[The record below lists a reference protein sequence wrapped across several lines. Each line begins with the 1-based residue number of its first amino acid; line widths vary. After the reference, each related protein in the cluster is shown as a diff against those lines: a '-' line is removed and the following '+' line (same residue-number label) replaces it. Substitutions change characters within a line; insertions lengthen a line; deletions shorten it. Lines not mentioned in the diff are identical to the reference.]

1 MSTPCWR
8 RTSGSSRR
16 RVGAAR
22 WDPGDA
28 REAIAEAIEAE
39 RSTVLVA
46 KQRGELLGFCSAY
59 VELNSVR
66 YGLRCWVED
75 LAVSPQHRLWGVG
88 ALLDAAKSWARRRGA
103 THLSSTAA
111 SPASKPTV
119 STSERARASR
129 ASSTPG
135 RCEQA
140 SDPAASAR
148 RPISL
153 RAFRAPSMAST
164 GSAKQPWPNRQRTPS
179 SRRRVSSI
187 CPRRR

>member
-1 MSTPCWR
+1 MPP
-8 RTSGSSRR
+8 G
-16 RVGAAR
+16 

-75 LAVSPQHRLWGVG
+75 LAVSPQHRSQGVG
-88 ALLDAAKSWARRRGA
+88 KALLDAAKSWARRRGA
-103 THLSSTAA
+103 THLGSTAA

-119 STSERARASR
+119 STSERARPGR

-140 SDPAASAR
+140 GFSGSRPA
-148 RPISL
+148 RPRGAPYPPL
-153 RAFRAPSMAST
+153 RAFRAPPMAST
-164 GSAKQPWPNRQRTPS
+164 GSAK
-179 SRRRVSSI
+179 
-187 CPRRR
+187 